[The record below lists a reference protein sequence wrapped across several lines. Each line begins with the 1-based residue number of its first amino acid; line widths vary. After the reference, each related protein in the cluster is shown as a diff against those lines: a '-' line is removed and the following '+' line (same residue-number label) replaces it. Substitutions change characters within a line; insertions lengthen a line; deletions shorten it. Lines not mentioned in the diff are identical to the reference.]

1 MHNHAPDNYKCPLCV
16 AVSGIESEDTMMM
29 QDDIFYK
36 DDLVCAAI
44 NSKFVGNNPGHIVI
58 FPNTHYENFYDMPPE
73 ADQRIM
79 KIAKQIA
86 IALKELRNCDGI
98 TLQQNNEPDGG
109 QHALHYHMHIFPR
122 FKNDNLLENMG
133 NVRIS
138 LPSERLEYANEL
150 VEYFEKNTN

>member
-79 KIAKQIA
+79 KVAKQIA

>member
-98 TLQQNNEPDGG
+98 TLHQNNEPDGG